1 MRICIKKMKKRS
13 VMVELT
19 IDEVKHRL
27 MQFSEVDVIEL
38 LDLTSEDILD
48 RFEDIIEERY
58 EILIKEIQ

>member
-13 VMVELT
+13 SMVELT

-27 MQFSEVDVIEL
+27 MQFSEVDVVEL

>member
-13 VMVELT
+13 SMVELT

>member
-1 MRICIKKMKKRS
+1 MKKRF

-27 MQFSEVDVIEL
+27 MQFSEVDVVEL